1 MSEISKLALGTAQL
15 GMNYGLTNKSGKVN
29 KVEAFKILENAY
41 SNGIM
46 VLDTASSYGSSEKL
60 IGEFGNNKFQV
71 CTKIKIND
79 LNTNDINLRIKEEV
93 FNSLKNLK
101 IDNLQYCL
109 IHDIDFLC
117 GGLGNEIWSAL
128 AELKKK
134 QVIKKVGYSIYAP
147 DDLDKLYDKYT
158 PDIIQTPFNIL
169 DQRIKQTGWLKIL
182 SEDKVE
188 IHARSVFLQGVL
200 LSELSELPSYFS
212 NWSDVWL
219 DIDDLCEYHNLS
231 RLELLLAVASN
242 EKKISKIIVGVT
254 SNAELDQIFEACKK
268 TLDIPVNYLPD
279 IDNKLI
285 DPRRWPSK

>member
-46 VLDTASSYGSSEKL
+46 VLDTASSYGTSEKL

-219 DIDDLCEYHNLS
+219 DIDDLCEHHNLS

-268 TLDIPVNYLPD
+268 TLDIPINYLPD

>member
-1 MSEISKLALGTAQL
+1 M
-15 GMNYGLTNKSGKVN
+15 
-29 KVEAFKILENAY
+29 
-41 SNGIM
+41 
-46 VLDTASSYGSSEKL
+46 
-60 IGEFGNNKFQV
+60 
-71 CTKIKIND
+71 
-79 LNTNDINLRIKEEV
+79 
-93 FNSLKNLK
+93 
-101 IDNLQYCL
+101 
-109 IHDIDFLC
+109 
-117 GGLGNEIWSAL
+117 
-128 AELKKK
+128 K